1 MVLLLAQ
8 SANSVTPSI
17 KKYRSAEDNHA
28 DRLTRV
34 IESYKQGT
42 KLLWCL
48 ARTEGMICV
57 PLPHQT

>member
-34 IESYKQGT
+34 IES
-42 KLLWCL
+42 
-48 ARTEGMICV
+48 
-57 PLPHQT
+57 